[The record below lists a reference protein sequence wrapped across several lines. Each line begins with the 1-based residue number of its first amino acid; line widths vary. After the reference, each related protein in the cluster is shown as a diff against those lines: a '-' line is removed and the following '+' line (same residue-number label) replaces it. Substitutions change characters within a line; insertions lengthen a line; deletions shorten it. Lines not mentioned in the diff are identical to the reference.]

1 MRIIISPAKKMR
13 EDGDT
18 LAPRGLPAF
27 LEEAEG
33 LRDALRAMTAPE
45 RQALW
50 RCSDAIA
57 AANEERLAAMDLRG
71 ASTPAILAYEGIQ
84 YQYMAPGVFT
94 GEELDYVQEHLRIL
108 SGFYGLLRP
117 FDAVTPYRLEM
128 QARLSVDGGRDLY
141 AFWGRKLADR
151 LAAETDAVLD
161 LASREYSRAVQPFL
175 PDKVRWITVVFGEE
189 RGGKIVEKGTLC
201 KMARGRMV
209 RWLAENQIQRPE
221 EARAF
226 EELGYRFSPEHSGGG
241 TYLFIK
247 GDV

>member
-18 LAPRGLPAF
+18 LAPRGLPTF
-27 LEEAEG
+27 VEEAER

-50 RCSDAIA
+50 RCNDAIA
-57 AANEERLAAMDLRG
+57 AVNEERLAVMDLRG
-71 ASTPAILAYEGIQ
+71 AQTPAVLAYEGIQ

-151 LAAETDAVLD
+151 LAEETDAVLD
-161 LASREYSRAVQPFL
+161 LASKEYSRAVQPFL
-175 PDKVRWITVVFGEE
+175 PSKVRWITVVFGEE
-189 RGGKIVEKGTLC
+189 KEGKIVEKGTLC

-209 RWLAENQIQRPE
+209 RWLAENRIRRPE
-221 EARAF
+221 EAQAF
-226 EELGYRFSPEHSGGG
+226 GELGYQFSPEHSGEG
-241 TYLFIK
+241 TYLFVK

>member
-18 LAPRGLPAF
+18 LAPRGLPTF
-27 LEEAEG
+27 MEEAER
-33 LRDALRAMTAPE
+33 LRDTLRAMTAPE

-50 RCSDAIA
+50 RCNDAIA
-57 AANEERLAAMDLRG
+57 AVNEERLAAMDLRG
-71 ASTPAILAYEGIQ
+71 AQTPAILAYEGIQ

-161 LASREYSRAVQPFL
+161 LASKEYSRAVQPFL
-175 PDKVRWITVVFGEE
+175 PDKVRWITVVFGEKKE
-189 RGGKIVEKGTLC
+189 GKIVEKGTLC

-209 RWLAENQIQRPE
+209 RWLAENRIQRPE
-221 EARAF
+221 EAQAF
-226 EELGYRFSPEHSGGG
+226 GELGYQFSPEHSGEG
-241 TYLFIK
+241 TYLFVK